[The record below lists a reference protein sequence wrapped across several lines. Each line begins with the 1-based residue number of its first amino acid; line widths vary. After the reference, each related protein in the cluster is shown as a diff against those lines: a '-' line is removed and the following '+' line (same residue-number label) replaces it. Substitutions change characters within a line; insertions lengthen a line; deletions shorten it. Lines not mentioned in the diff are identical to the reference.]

1 MSSPFL
7 RIKLSGN
14 SSLIQVS
21 DLQVVLKRASEVI
34 ESRTERAQERGNL
47 AHIVQR
53 ASRSIA
59 ELNRL
64 IHHELARD
72 GVAPRPGSEPKV
84 SRTRFLRH
92 HGKLKSLKGELVEI
106 KLDLL
111 VAVGTLTL

>member
-1 MSSPFL
+1 M
-7 RIKLSGN
+7 
-14 SSLIQVS
+14 
-21 DLQVVLKRASEVI
+21 VLKTVSEIV
-34 ESRTERAQERGNL
+34 ESRTEKAQECGNL

-64 IHHELARD
+64 VQHELARN

-84 SRTRFLRH
+84 SRASFLRH
-92 HGKLKSLKGELVEI
+92 HGKLKSLKGELVAT
-106 KLDLL
+106 KLSLL

>member
-1 MSSPFL
+1 MSSPIL
-7 RIKLSGN
+7 RIKLNGN

-21 DLQVVLKRASEVI
+21 DLQVVLNTTREVI
-34 ESRTERAQERGNL
+34 ESRTEKAQECGNL
-47 AHIVQR
+47 ARIVQR
-53 ASRSIA
+53 ANRSIA

-92 HGKLKSLKGELVEI
+92 HGKLKSLKDELVEI
-106 KLDLL
+106 KDSLR

>member
-1 MSSPFL
+1 MS
-7 RIKLSGN
+7 RR
-14 SSLIQVS
+14 SSLVQVS
-21 DLQVVLKRASEVI
+21 DLCVVLKTASEII
-34 ESRTERAQERGNL
+34 ESRTEKAQECGNL

-64 IHHELARD
+64 IHHELARG

-84 SRTRFLRH
+84 SRTSFLRH

-106 KLDLL
+106 KLSLL

>member
-1 MSSPFL
+1 MNGS
-7 RIKLSGN
+7 
-14 SSLIQVS
+14 SSLVQVS
-21 DLQVVLKRASEVI
+21 DLLAVLKTASEVI
-34 ESRTERAQERGNL
+34 ESRTEKAQECGNL

-72 GVAPRPGSEPKV
+72 GVAPRPGSEPKL
-84 SRTRFLRH
+84 SRAGFLRY

-106 KLDLL
+106 KLSLL